1 MCSKSSHE
9 FIQEASWMDDVPNL
23 GRTEKL
29 DVNQEYMV
37 LQVHQHVFKNQVKEN
52 VVQGKWGGR
61 SCKLIADTDTS

>member
-37 LQVHQHVFKNQVKEN
+37 L
-52 VVQGKWGGR
+52 
-61 SCKLIADTDTS
+61 